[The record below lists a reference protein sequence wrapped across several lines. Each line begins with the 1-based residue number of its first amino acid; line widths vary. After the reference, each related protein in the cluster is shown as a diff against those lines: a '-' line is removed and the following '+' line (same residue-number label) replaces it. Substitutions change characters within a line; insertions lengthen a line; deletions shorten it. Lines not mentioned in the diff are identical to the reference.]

1 MKSHRLLYRVALL
14 MIIVGILAW
23 VRTDSAVPFV
33 ITGSIGI
40 FTGILAYLN
49 RNGSRPVYVI
59 TLVWMA
65 AMVIVLGFQTF
76 YTIGAHSNPQPGSR
90 LIFGILAAAYLIALI
105 VLVVK
110 PPRPANSASDESRS

>member
-76 YTIGAHSNPQPGSR
+76 YTVGAHANPQPGSR
-90 LIFGILAAAYLIALI
+90 LIFGIMAAAYLIALI
-105 VLVVK
+105 VLIVK
-110 PPRPANSASDESRS
+110 PPRPANSVSDESRS